1 MRTKKPGIERHRQ
14 FPFSVSIQQAVM
26 QTLTPE
32 QLHDMLRTPE
42 NLRLIDVREPE
53 EHAEF
58 NLGGTLI
65 PLNEIVAR
73 MGELPRELPVV
84 LYCRKG
90 IRSALAIQRLRDK
103 HPFANLFNLA
113 GGTEAWKRRFPDKSE

>member
-1 MRTKKPGIERHRQ
+1 M
-14 FPFSVSIQQAVM
+14 QQ
-26 QTLTPE
+26 LTPDE
-32 QLHDMLRTPE
+32 LAALLRRPDPV
-42 NLRLIDVREPE
+42 RLIDVREPE

-90 IRSALAIQRLRDK
+90 IRSALAIQRLEEK
-103 HPFANLFNLA
+103 FPFTNLFNLS
-113 GGTEAWKRRFPDKSE
+113 GGTEAWKGRFPEPGD